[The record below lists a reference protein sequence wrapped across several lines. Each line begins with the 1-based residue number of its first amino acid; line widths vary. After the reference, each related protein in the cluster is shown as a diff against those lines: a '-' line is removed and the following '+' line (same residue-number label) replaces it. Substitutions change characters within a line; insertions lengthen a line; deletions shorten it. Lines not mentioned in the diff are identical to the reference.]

1 MPRLKNIDPASA
13 PGPVKE
19 IFDGP
24 LKGKHFN
31 IFKAMANST
40 AALKAYLGLAGA
52 VGGPDALLTAAE
64 REVIQLVVGE
74 ANGCGYCVAAH
85 TALGK
90 GAGLTEEQTV
100 AARQGSVPGD
110 ARLDALAKF
119 TAALVEKKGWVT
131 DEDVAAL
138 RDAGFNDGHIAEVV
152 ANFALATFTNY
163 FNHVNETEVDFPAA
177 PALV

>member
-1 MPRLKNIDPASA
+1 
-13 PGPVKE
+13 
-19 IFDGP
+19 
-24 LKGKHFN
+24 
-31 IFKAMANST
+31 
-40 AALKAYLGLAGA
+40 
-52 VGGPDALLTAAE
+52 
-64 REVIQLVVGE
+64 
-74 ANGCGYCVAAH
+74 
-85 TALGK
+85 LGK